1 MSKHGTPIA
10 QRFASSTSLR
20 ARAQRDEN
28 TSAALVAGSAVPA
41 NSGRGSSAAPS
52 HPAPQ
57 AASPTRSSVGHGR
70 ASSAASSVPHS
81 LPPLQQHHSWST
93 ASKHN
98 SLTIK
103 PTDDPFAVAGDDDWE
118 RMSDESVLGEADNG
132 RPTGD
137 EGKPPRRR
145 PSILAGLVIKR
156 RESTSSLSQ
165 STSKA
170 KSISSPRNS
179 AQGPGA
185 GATSS
190 RFAPLRAASSLM
202 SLRQGTKKDGNGSG
216 PSSPRLRR
224 SSSLERRSLGSIGGS
239 LADDA
244 TTASR
249 TGSDRGSLKLFD
261 SFRRR
266 SPISTRQGPATSSD
280 IEFPT
285 SEDLGIGEQQSSI
298 SSKNGVEKI
307 GVRTSVY
314 TEDDRLAGLG
324 LALTTDAPT
333 RRVVPDNARLSI
345 FSATT
350 NNTADRSTL
359 YSSIGSEYPS
369 SLIRQRL
376 GSTLSQGPTV
386 HDVLEEEEPYDPAS
400 EEIEMAEDPNPPS
413 AVQSDA
419 TANTSPQLS
428 DQSSSNTLYSPLS
441 VVARSP
447 AQISYTEPP
456 RSYPHSRSATIDS
469 STTSAAIRDHNVR
482 MMANHVAMGE
492 PQTSPPASPRPS
504 ESRQSVRTELGNS
517 GGTHKEPTSAPSANP
532 LSKTSKSM
540 EKSFVNKPLATM
552 YIVAGL
558 PKDPATWSFTDFS
571 DPGTPAPDHSPNA
584 VPRFWRPEVLGCMT
598 TNDESSPAL
607 DSLDCNTGTTTGRSS
622 SRGGLHIQ
630 ADSTSKPEFAA
641 LSKEEIAKMQA
652 KATKLAFTRDVEIL
666 ASTTQPPATVAHFPF
681 VVQTSSK
688 LSSVPAFSGSTA
700 AAWESSLSARTLS
713 SSCETTF
720 YASCLN
726 VWSHADAVRS
736 NAIRVALHSGSQA
749 KNYAVNKAVRAARS
763 GKKLGAKLA
772 KQLKSPMGAVLRDG
786 RDWTRAGN
794 ETDTT
799 EFDLET
805 DGFATESEWGDSA
818 ATASPLAD
826 LPVGLPLWLPYSLIL
841 ISHAPV
847 YNILSDILRI
857 SWARYH
863 QDIASHSLQME
874 RILHFV
880 APRVGE
886 QIRVPVSVATAT
898 AQNTYFVATMP
909 GTLDWK
915 TGGSLDHNFIMFP
928 IFKCLHADNLL
939 TIAEIALSPLGR
951 VLFVS
956 AHPIMLSLA
965 TFTFQHVLE
974 LRGWR
979 GLVYPAVAARDIKIY
994 LEDPGPWLIGV
1005 TSLCRSIA
1013 LVDLQPE
1020 VVVVDLDSN
1029 TVNCDRPQPGSI
1041 TSGLLRDKAR
1051 KRLEVAIGN
1060 VGGHYGVPSDLVEA
1074 FPAGRFR
1081 PFDQVEVSGVVRDA
1095 ERIKPS
1101 DSWAWDQER
1110 VIQTFDAILAEQ
1122 PRTGLGRFFNAK
1134 KPRKLAE
1141 LDPSAKHVQAVVR
1154 RHAKTFV
1161 DRRDDLETKINKL
1174 NNKLA
1179 SLMTES
1185 QEWQRSFDTFKSFSD
1200 KLTKESVELKTRLE
1214 KERREARRL
1223 TGTLSVEKKRQADLE
1238 ASLSATERAREQAL
1252 SELSNVQAIRDD
1264 LERQQQMLMTEM
1276 HLILATDS
1284 DSSPLVETVFA
1295 RIEALSSRSD
1305 ASSRPETAQS
1315 LRAHLNRRAGSSD
1328 GGTSPLP
1335 PTAEEEIT
1343 TECSKPSLNID
1354 DVEDP
1359 EKMDAMRAAVQETLR
1374 SIQSRLQIVLRNA
1387 ESIGQH
1393 SNDHRISI
1401 DSTLVAG
1408 SVVDLLEP
1416 RRAST
1421 STIGQAFGED
1431 ETVTINIPQASAG
1444 RPRPPGG
1451 PLPETPVQASRTSI
1465 VSTAESDASFH
1476 TFRTARQPNSGVKY
1490 REPRRFQPK
1499 PFSLTP
1505 SPTVTSADARSTS
1518 PMSEHNRCFSGTR
1531 SVTNGSPRFQNHAAN
1546 ESIMS
1551 IASFHDARDGSSTT
1565 PEPNPPESAGGLR
1578 LNENGSIADSD
1589 DTARYSQ
1596 ETLDLE
1602 GRSSFGLYDREF
1614 QSRHHRVNSGDGS
1627 TDIDDASFVS
1637 VYESLDGDHE
1647 EEPVSARQTPEP
1659 PERSVSRQFFTPVS
1673 STAEAIETPPVELF
1687 TRAKSPPA
1695 RMLQRRSVGGEMAG
1709 E

>member
-1 MSKHGTPIA
+1 MSGHGTPIA
-10 QRFASSTSLR
+10 ERFTSTTCLR
-20 ARAQRDEN
+20 ARAEREAN
-28 TSAALVAGSAVPA
+28 NSSVAGAPT
-41 NSGRGSSAAPS
+41 SGGSSAAGHLGGSPGS
-52 HPAPQ
+52 V
-57 AASPTRSSVGHGR
+57 AAATSGKTAHGR
-70 ASSAASSVPHS
+70 ASSAAASVPHS
-81 LPPLQQHHSWST
+81 LPPLKQHHSWST
-93 ASKHN
+93 ASKHH

-103 PTDDPFAVAGDDDWE
+103 STDDPFAVSGDDDWE
-118 RMSDESVLGEADNG
+118 RMSDESVLGEDYNG
-132 RPTGD
+132 RAPGD
-137 EGKPPRRR
+137 DGKSGLRRR
-145 PSILAGLVIKR
+145 PSILAGLGIKR
-156 RESTSSLSQ
+156 RESTWSLSR
-165 STSKA
+165 STSKPS
-170 KSISSPRNS
+170 SISSPRKS
-179 AQGPGA
+179 SQGVVA
-185 GATSS
+185 GESRS
-190 RFAPLRAASSLM
+190 RFAPLRTASSLM
-202 SLRQGTKKDGNGSG
+202 SLRQVVQRDGSASG
-216 PSSPRLRR
+216 LSSPPIRR
-224 SSSLERRSLGSIGGS
+224 STSLERPSLGSMGGSLGGS

-249 TGSDRGSLKLFD
+249 AGSDRGSLRLFH

-266 SPISTRQGPATSSD
+266 PTTPTRRSHGTSLEL
-280 IEFPT
+280 EFPT
-285 SEDLGIGEQQSSI
+285 SEDLGIGDRQATI
-298 SSKNGVEKI
+298 SSKDGVEKI

-369 SLIRQRL
+369 SLVRQRL
-376 GSTLSQGPTV
+376 GSTLSQGPKV
-386 HDVLEEEEPYDPAS
+386 YDVVEEEELYDPAN
-400 EEIEMAEDPNPPS
+400 EEIEMAEDPKSPT
-413 AVQSDA
+413 AIQSDA
-419 TANTSPQLS
+419 IMRTPPQLS
-428 DQSSSNTLYSPLS
+428 TQSSANTLYSPSSPMARMS
-441 VVARSP
+441 VHNGS
-447 AQISYTEPP
+447 TELA
-456 RSYPHSRSATIDS
+456 RSYPHSRSTTLDS
-469 STTSAAIRDHNVR
+469 STTSAAIQDHNQQ
-482 MMANHVAMGE
+482 MMGNCVPRQA
-492 PQTSPPASPRPS
+492 PSTSPTVSPRPS
-504 ESRQSVRTELGNS
+504 ESRQSGRAELGNDE
-517 GGTHKEPTSAPSANP
+517 GMRKETNPAPPTKSF
-532 LSKTSKSM
+532 SKSGSTTD
-540 EKSFVNKPLATM
+540 KPGISKPLAIM

-571 DPGTPAPDHSPNA
+571 DPGMPAPDHSPNA

-607 DSLDCNTGTTTGRSS
+607 DSLDCHPAPTNDRSS
-622 SRGGLHIQ
+622 SRAGRD
-630 ADSTSKPEFAA
+630 ARASKPEFLA
-641 LSKEEIAKMQA
+641 LSKEEITKMQA

-666 ASTTQPPATVAHFPF
+666 ASPTQPPATVAHFPF
-681 VVQTSSK
+681 VVQTSAK
-688 LSSVPAFSGSTA
+688 LHSAPAFSGSTA
-700 AAWESSLSARTLS
+700 AAWDSLLSARTLPS
-713 SSCETTF
+713 SSCETTY

-726 VWSHADAVRS
+726 VWSHADTVRS
-736 NAIRVALHSGSQA
+736 NAIRAALHSGSQA
-749 KNYAVNKAVRAARS
+749 KNYAVNRAVKAARS

-772 KQLKSPMGAVLRDG
+772 KQLKSPMGAVLTEG

-794 ETDTT
+794 DTDTT
-799 EFDLET
+799 ELDLET

-841 ISHAPV
+841 VSHAPV

-886 QIRVPVSVATAT
+886 QIRVPVSVATAK

-965 TFTFQHVLE
+965 TFTFQYILE

-994 LEDPGPWLIGV
+994 LEDPGPWLMGV

-1013 LVDLQPE
+1013 LVDLPPE
-1020 VVVVDLDSN
+1020 VVVVDLDFN
-1029 TVNCDRPQPGSI
+1029 AVNCDRPQPGSI
-1041 TSGLLRDKAR
+1041 TSGPLRDKAR
-1051 KRLEVAIGN
+1051 KRLETAIGN
-1060 VGGHYGVPSDLVEA
+1060 VAGYYGVPSDLVEA

-1081 PFDQVEVSGVVRDA
+1081 PFDKVEVSGVVRDA

-1101 DSWAWDQER
+1101 DNWAWDQER

-1200 KLTKESVELKTRLE
+1200 KLTKESVDLKTRLE

-1238 ASLSATERAREQAL
+1238 ASLSATEKAREQAL

-1264 LERQQQMLMTEM
+1264 LERQQRMLMTEM

-1284 DSSPLVETVFA
+1284 DSSPLVDTVFA

-1305 ASSRPETAQS
+1305 ASSRPGTAQS
-1315 LRAHLNRRAGSSD
+1315 VRAHLNRRAGSTE
-1328 GGTSPLP
+1328 GGASPLP
-1335 PTAEEEIT
+1335 PTEGEETT
-1343 TECSKPSLNID
+1343 TECVKPSLSID

-1387 ESIGQH
+1387 ESIGQQSH
-1393 SNDHRISI
+1393 DHRISI
-1401 DSTLVAG
+1401 DSTLVSG
-1408 SVVDLLEP
+1408 GVVDLLDP
-1416 RRAST
+1416 RRGST
-1421 STIGQAFGED
+1421 STLGQATGED
-1431 ETVTINIPQASAG
+1431 ETMTIDAQQEPVA
-1444 RPRPPGG
+1444 RPRPSPDR
-1451 PLPETPVQASRTSI
+1451 PLPATPVQASRTSI
-1465 VSTAESDASFH
+1465 ASTAESDTSFH
-1476 TFRTARQPNSGVKY
+1476 TFRTARQPNSGISY

-1505 SPTVTSADARSTS
+1505 SPTFSTSAEVRSTS
-1518 PMSEHNRCFSGTR
+1518 PLSEHNRRFSDTR
-1531 SVTNGSPRFQNHAAN
+1531 FVTDGNPRIHDHVAN
-1546 ESIMS
+1546 DSIMS
-1551 IASFHDARDGSSTT
+1551 IASFHDAREGYTT
-1565 PEPNPPESAGGLR
+1565 PEQPFPHGASSSRSKSSSNV
-1578 LNENGSIADSD
+1578 DSEH
-1589 DTARYSQ
+1589 TSHASQ
-1596 ETLDLE
+1596 ETLDLQS
-1602 GRSSFGLYDREF
+1602 RNTFGLDDRELG
-1614 QSRHHRVNSGDGS
+1614 SHRLSMSADDSFDN
-1627 TDIDDASFVS
+1627 DDASFVS
-1637 VYESLDGDHE
+1637 VYESLDGENHDSS
-1647 EEPVSARQTPEP
+1647 VSARQTPEP
-1659 PERSVSRQFFTPVS
+1659 PKRSSSRQIFIPVNS
-1673 STAEAIETPPVELF
+1673 KGKAIETPPVELF
-1687 TRAKSPPA
+1687 TRARSPPA
-1695 RMLQRRSVGGEMAG
+1695 RLAPTPIREW
-1709 E
+1709 